1 MAFQKVMISGVN
13 TSELTVLPEKEKM
26 ELLREIR
33 ETGSK
38 EARDKLIK
46 GNLRLV
52 LSVIQRFSGRGEE
65 ADDLFQV
72 GVVGLIKAI
81 NNFDLS
87 KEVRFSTYCV
97 PMISGELRR
106 YLRDMGQ
113 IKVSR
118 SLRDLA
124 YKAMQAKENLTGKL
138 LREPTVTEIAEEI
151 GAKRE
156 DVVIALESVTD
167 PVSLYEPVYSDS
179 GDTLYVLDQISDK
192 NGIESKLGELS
203 FRDAVQSLGEREKKI
218 LYLRF
223 FQGKTQIEVADEIGI
238 SQAQVSRLEK
248 SALRRIKDSCDSI

>member
-13 TSELTVLPEKEKM
+13 TSELTVLKEQEKM

-33 ETGSK
+33 DTGSK

-52 LSVIQRFSGRGEE
+52 LSVIQRFTGRGEDV
-65 ADDLFQV
+65 DDLFQV

-81 NNFDLS
+81 NNFDLT

-106 YLRDMGQ
+106 YLRDFSQ

-118 SLRDLA
+118 SLRDMA
-124 YKAMQAKENLTGKL
+124 YKAMQAKERLTASL
-138 LREPTVTEIAEEI
+138 CREPNITEIAEEI

-179 GDTLYVLDQISDK
+179 GDTLYILDQISDK
-192 NGIESKLGELS
+192 NGIESWLGELS
-203 FRDAVQSLGEREKKI
+203 FRDAVQSLGEREKRI

-223 FQGKTQIEVADEIGI
+223 FQGRTQIEVAEEIGI

-248 SALRRIKDSCDSI
+248 GALKKIKESV